1 VTDRDREDQS
11 AFNRHFAWGPTA
23 AALTSEGTAI
33 IVDVLRFSS
42 AVEAATS
49 RGAVVFPYRWADE
62 GAQDFANSISAALA
76 NGSNSRG
83 LSLSPLSLLALEH
96 QDRVVLPSLN
106 GATCAL
112 LAARAGSTVIAGCL
126 RNADAVGRA
135 FVDYDGPITVIACG
149 EHRPD
154 ATLRPALEDL
164 LGAGAVLTKL
174 GGRPSPDARAAI
186 ATWRDTKHR
195 VDETMKTC
203 SSGVELQHKGASG
216 DIVYC
221 SQVNVSD
228 IVPVLSD
235 GAFRCASPK
244 QLLRGASNQ

>member
-174 GGRPSPDARAAI
+174 GGRPSPDARVA
-186 ATWRDTKHR
+186 RH
-195 VDETMKTC
+195 ET
-203 SSGVELQHKGASG
+203 
-216 DIVYC
+216 
-221 SQVNVSD
+221 
-228 IVPVLSD
+228 P
-235 GAFRCASPK
+235 
-244 QLLRGASNQ
+244 RG